1 METFHDW
8 SNAWKYD
15 VKRTTINQR
24 KVFASCKKIVMC
36 TSEHRHLCS
45 LVVTRFSKNKIT
57 FDLLNYVFVALIR
70 GLF

>member
-15 VKRTTINQR
+15 VKLTT
-24 KVFASCKKIVMC
+24 CKKIVIC

-70 GLF
+70 GPF